1 MLLFLKLAWRNIWR
15 HKRRT
20 IILVLSVSL
29 CLGMMMWYDGVMEGF
44 QDSIYANAI
53 KVLGG
58 NIQVHMAGYKGTA
71 GQDPMLGIPN
81 GDAVI
86 TAAKTQS
93 QVIEVS
99 RRIQTGGLAN
109 NREGAFSVSII
120 GIEPELEAPVNL
132 MSGHVTSGKYL
143 SATDRDQA
151 FIGQGLADMMS
162 LKVGDT
168 FTLTGKALHNQM
180 RKRTVTVTGIY
191 DLGMR
196 DVEKKTVYISL
207 TEAQDL
213 YGLTGTSN
221 EIVIS
226 LKNMGQ
232 EPEVMNAIKASVK
245 GIEIESW
252 QTSMPEMQNAIST
265 KNGVMNIFSNILLV
279 VAGIGIFN
287 LLLMAVYERTREIG
301 VLGAL
306 GMKSG
311 QITWLFLLEGAM
323 MGLVGAAAGVIL
335 GLAIN
340 ISLQKIGMDFS
351 AFSSVSEY
359 MALVSGKLYPTLGL
373 DKLPG
378 HVIVIVFIAL
388 LASIYPASQASRK
401 NPAEAL
407 HFV

>member
-1 MLLFLKLAWRNIWR
+1 MWLFLKLAWRNIWR

-20 IILVLSVSL
+20 FILILSVTL

-44 QDSIYANAI
+44 QDSIYSNAI
-53 KVLGG
+53 KISGG
-58 NIQVHMAGYKGTA
+58 NIQVHLAGYKGTA
-71 GQDPMLGIPN
+71 GQDPMLGIQN
-81 GDAVI
+81 GDEVI
-86 TAAKTQS
+86 TSAKTQP
-93 QVIEVS
+93 QVVAVS
-99 RRIQTGGLAN
+99 RRIQTGGLAT

-132 MSGHVTSGKYL
+132 MSERVTAGRYL
-143 SATDRDQA
+143 NTNDQDQA
-151 FIGQGLADMMS
+151 FIGQGLADMMN

-168 FTLTGKALHNQM
+168 FTLTGKGLHNQM
-180 RKRTVTVTGIY
+180 RKRTITIVGIY

-207 TEAQDL
+207 AEAQDL

-226 LKNMGQ
+226 LKNMGK
-232 EPEVMNAIKASVK
+232 EPEVMDAIRASVK

-252 QTSMPEMQNAIST
+252 QTSMPEMENAISA
-265 KNGVMNIFSNILLV
+265 KSGVMNIFSSTLLV

-306 GMKSG
+306 GMKPG
-311 QITWLFLLEGAM
+311 QITWLFLLEGAI
-323 MGLVGAAAGVIL
+323 MGLVGAIAGVIF

-340 ISLQKIGMDFS
+340 YSLQKVGMDFS
-351 AFSSVSEY
+351 AFSGVTDY

-378 HVIVIVFIAL
+378 HLVVIVIIAL
-388 LASIYPASQASRK
+388 LASLYPARQASQK
-401 NPAEAL
+401 NPAESL